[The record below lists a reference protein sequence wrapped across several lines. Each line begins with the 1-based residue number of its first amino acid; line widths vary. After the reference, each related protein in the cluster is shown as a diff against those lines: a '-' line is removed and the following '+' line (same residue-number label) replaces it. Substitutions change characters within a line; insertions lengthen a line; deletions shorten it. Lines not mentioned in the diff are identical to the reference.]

1 MTRDFSPLIEW
12 VLTGVTYVAK
22 IVDDTV
28 LTTIYYI
35 FCYISF
41 FYNVTLNDQTLQNS
55 TYANISFLH
64 LSFND
69 KTCLILNPELKLQIP
84 NLNIMHTWPPLDL
97 CVDPALTDFP
107 SVKLLSLSKQWAADK
122 RVNLSKMV
130 APQWCEPNFCTE
142 TCHGMGEG
150 AGWPPTISL
159 GSNRLV
165 PVMKGGIVAIKEMKL
180 FRIQKCFSIT
190 Q

>member
-1 MTRDFSPLIEW
+1 M
-12 VLTGVTYVAK
+12 
-22 IVDDTV
+22 
-28 LTTIYYI
+28 YI
-35 FCYISF
+35 I
-41 FYNVTLNDQTLQNS
+41 
-55 TYANISFLH
+55 
-64 LSFND
+64 
-69 KTCLILNPELKLQIP
+69 
-84 NLNIMHTWPPLDL
+84 HTWPPLDF
-97 CVDPALTDFP
+97 CVDPALMNFP
-107 SVKLLSLSKQWAADK
+107 LVELSPFSKQWAADK

-150 AGWPPTISL
+150 AGRPPTISL

-180 FRIQKCFSIT
+180 FRMQKCSSIT